1 MCKEGS
7 IELAK
12 FVCSSSNVLKFLDP
26 SLIASKVKVDFSE
39 TINERSLGVNWHV
52 NNDNLFY
59 SVQQPQEIYTRRKVL
74 STIASVFDPMGL
86 VSPFVLLGK
95 QILQEAC
102 SAGLNWDDELPDPL
116 KHRYKEWCQQLQ
128 DLSSIRIPRCVKPPN
143 FNVSSVEFHHF
154 ADASTSGYGVCSYI
168 RYIDH
173 NGSVSVSLVY
183 AKSRVS
189 PIKPVTIPRLELT
202 AAVLA
207 VRCSVMLEREF
218 KFEGQVK
225 HFFYSDSTVVLGYI
239 SNSTRRYQLF
249 VANRVGVI
257 QSLTSVSQWSH
268 VAGKQNPADLASR
281 GCLPT
286 FLPQSIWFTGPP
298 FLYDP
303 GPMSYSP
310 LYYPLAEKDENIRKV
325 VTTCAVMSS
334 LNFYEESL
342 SHFLTTHV
350 FHE

>member
-1 MCKEGS
+1 M
-7 IELAK
+7 
-12 FVCSSSNVLKFLDP
+12 
-26 SLIASKVKVDFSE
+26 
-39 TINERSLGVNWHV
+39 
-52 NNDNLFY
+52 
-59 SVQQPQEIYTRRKVL
+59 
-74 STIASVFDPMGL
+74 
-86 VSPFVLLGK
+86 
-95 QILQEAC
+95 
-102 SAGLNWDDELPDPL
+102 
-116 KHRYKEWCQQLQ
+116 
-128 DLSSIRIPRCVKPPN
+128 
-143 FNVSSVEFHHF
+143 
-154 ADASTSGYGVCSYI
+154 CSYI

-249 VANRVGVI
+249 VANRVGII

-286 FLPQSIWFTGPP
+286 VLPQSIWFTGPP

-303 GPMSYSP
+303 GPMSYTP
-310 LYYPLAEKDENIRKV
+310 LYYPLVEKDENVRKA
-325 VTTCAVMSS
+325 VTTCAVTSS
-334 LNFYEESL
+334 SNFFQESIPY
-342 SHFLTTHV
+342 F
-350 FHE
+350 